1 MWSKVYIIRKSVD
14 KLKTELLFAS
24 THHVRAG
31 GKPVKFAEDGFKPW
45 LPCTAGSELP
55 GAAMA
60 GRERGYISRF

>member
-31 GKPVKFAEDGFKPW
+31 GKPVEFAEDGFKTSVS
-45 LPCTAGSELP
+45 LH
-55 GAAMA
+55 
-60 GRERGYISRF
+60 SRQ